1 MAFTHTLARTWL
13 GEGRSIESPTTYTA
27 DAQESLNLTVPAD
40 STDLLVALQLDVS
53 QIRAIYFV
61 SDKTLTL
68 KTNSDSAPD
77 ETINL
82 VAGVPY
88 MWAFGDYLVNLLATD
103 ITAIYLT
110 RGSGDDAQFQLE
122 ALSDPTV

>member
-13 GEGRSIESPTTYTA
+13 GSGRSIESPTTQQG
-27 DAQESLNLTVPAD
+27 DAQESLNLTIPAD

-53 QIRAIYFV
+53 QLQLFYMV
-61 SDKTLTL
+61 SDKDVTF
-68 KTNSDSAPD
+68 KTNSDSVPD

-82 VAGVPY
+82 VAGRPY
-88 MWAFGDYLVNLLATD
+88 VWAFGDYAANLLETD